1 MEWTG
6 KERTSA
12 MHTVDIVVSRTLIC
26 KSLKSNFRPLRGSF
40 IAANFP
46 ATCNENFFLA
56 FLVVA
61 INLPTIVRQ

>member
-1 MEWTG
+1 MDG
-6 KERTSA
+6 KGKDLSDAHRR
-12 MHTVDIVVSRTLIC
+12 HRRSRTLIC
-26 KSLKSNFRPLRGSF
+26 KSLKSNFQRGSF